1 MEIVIVSI
9 SLIMFMCL
17 RMFNIEIYLIYYLIF
32 RVCEG
37 ALGLGILVQI
47 IRYYGR
53 DLYYGLNIRKF

>member
-1 MEIVIVSI
+1 MVVVNI
-9 SLIMFMCL
+9 SLIIYICL

-37 ALGLGILVQI
+37 ALGLGMLVQI